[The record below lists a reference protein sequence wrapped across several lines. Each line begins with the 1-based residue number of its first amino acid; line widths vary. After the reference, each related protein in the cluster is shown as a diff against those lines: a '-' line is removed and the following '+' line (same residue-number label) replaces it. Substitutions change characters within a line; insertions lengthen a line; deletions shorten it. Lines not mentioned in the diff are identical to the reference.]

1 MGLLN
6 IGASGLLAS
15 QRAINTTGHN
25 IANANVE
32 GYSRQQAVP
41 QTRSA
46 IYDQSGFIGTGVD
59 VETIRRITDQFI
71 NQQVLIDHA
80 SYAEFDT
87 LASQLSNLEALI
99 GGDETG
105 MTKKLDDFFISLQ
118 ALAND
123 VSSDATRQ
131 VVLSQAEALVQRFNS
146 AANTLDAQK
155 TMVNRQLSQL
165 TEQVNIQAKKI
176 GDLNQQI
183 INRQSGN
190 TDHQLNNL
198 LDQRDN
204 ALRSLSKLLSFSSIE
219 SGDAINIYI
228 GAGQPLVLDGVANEV
243 ATNDSLDGLAN
254 QAIAIIFNGRQTI
267 ITDRISGGS
276 LGGMLQFRDQVLQGF
291 EGGINRLALSLTQMF
306 NLQHRAGVDLNG
318 QQGGNFFSSL
328 NTDTLMSGRITVSS
342 SNSTALTQQASVS
355 INDISRLDDSVFQL
369 TLSGAAEPFNYTVTR
384 LDDSEIIANGLLA
397 NTYPQSILT
406 NRGFTINLESGNFQ
420 AGDNFL
426 IDASANA
433 AKHMKLVTESS
444 AALALAS
451 PISIKA
457 FSTNKGDAKV
467 LAGDTLSVSD
477 MDFSTL
483 DAFLSSE
490 DLLSPLLIRFTSPNT
505 YEVLDNSDPNNP
517 EPFDPPIQNQRYEA
531 GQTNQILPYPEGSMY
546 WASDAAQVFAANIG
560 VTGSVTNGYPGGGF
574 ITETITAT
582 TIDPLTGSTSISTHT
597 ISSNDS
603 TYSIA
608 NGLNNIE
615 GVSATASTSMQVS
628 ISDDGDIDLLEMQL
642 NGVGLND
649 GSAKTVEALAVLINT
664 IFIGQSIN
672 AKVDDGGY
680 LLIQSFNG
688 KDLTLSRLGGEVDD
702 QLLVRSINGG
712 SSINVSVNPGEEIVV
727 GGRIE
732 LVTDKNTT
740 INSSGGLFS
749 GAVAKSMAVS
759 AGYPLNISGEAA
771 AGDRF
776 EITGDGDGQGDNRNA
791 LSLQNLKDLNLL
803 NNNGMNFLEF
813 YRSLMTELGSQ
824 TQLAEVN
831 QASAKLLL
839 EQSQSRRE
847 SVAGVN
853 LDEEA
858 ARLIEFQHAYSASA
872 QVINTARD
880 IFQTLLGVFK

>member
-15 QRAINTTGHN
+15 QTAINTTGHN

-41 QTRSA
+41 QTRPA

-80 SYAEFDT
+80 SYAEFDA

-105 MTKKLDDFFISLQ
+105 LTKTLDDFFISLQ

-146 AANTLDAQK
+146 VANTLGTQK

-176 GDLNQQI
+176 ADLNQQI
-183 INRQSGN
+183 INRQSGS
-190 TDHQLNNL
+190 TDHQLNDL

-243 ATNDSLDGLAN
+243 ATIDSLDGLAN
-254 QAIAIIFNGRQTI
+254 QAIAIIFNGRQTT

-276 LGGMLQFRDQVLQGF
+276 LGGMLQFRDQVLQGL

-328 NTDTLMSGRITVSS
+328 NTDALMSGRITAST
-342 SNSTALTQQASVS
+342 SNSAALSQQASVS
-355 INDISRLDDSVFQL
+355 INDITRLDDSVFQL
-369 TLSGAAEPFNYTVTR
+369 TLSGTAEPFNYTVTR
-384 LDDSEIIANGLLA
+384 LDDSEIVASGLLA

-406 NRGFTINLESGNFQ
+406 NQGFTINLESGNFQ

-426 IDASANA
+426 IDASAYA
-433 AKHMKLVTESS
+433 AKHMKLVIESS

-451 PISIKA
+451 PISIKT
-457 FSTNKGDAKV
+457 FSTNTGDAKV

-490 DLLSPLLIRFTSPNT
+490 GLLSPLLIRFTSPNT
-505 YEVLDNSDPNNP
+505 YEVLDNSDPNSP
-517 EPFDPPIQNQRYEA
+517 EPFDPPVQNQRYEA

-560 VTGSVTNGYPGGGF
+560 ITGSVTNGYPGGGF

-582 TIDPLTGSTSISTHT
+582 TIDPLTGSTAISTHT
-597 ISSNDS
+597 ITSNDS
-603 TYSIA
+603 ADTIA
-608 NGLNNIE
+608 NALNNIE
-615 GVSATASTSMQVS
+615 GVSATASTSLLVS
-628 ISDDGDIDLLEMQL
+628 VSDDGDTDALQLRL
-642 NGVGLND
+642 NGVSLDD
-649 GSAKTVEALAVLINT
+649 GFPHSEESLAVRINAL
-664 IFIGQSIN
+664 FADQSIT
-672 AKVDDGGY
+672 AKVENDS
-680 LLIQSFNG
+680 LLIQSFSG
-688 KDLTLSRLGGEVDD
+688 QDLTLSRIGGEVGDRI
-702 QLLVRSINGG
+702 LVRSINDGPLMRTR
-712 SSINVSVNPGEEIVV
+712 VNPGDEVV
-727 GGRIE
+727 AGGRIE

-749 GAVAKSMAVS
+749 GAVAKSVAVFT
-759 AGYPLNISGEAA
+759 AYPLTISGVAA

-791 LSLQNLKDLNLL
+791 LSLQNLKGLNLL
-803 NNNGMNFLEF
+803 NDNNMTFLEF
-813 YRSLMTELGSQ
+813 YQSLMTELGSQ
-824 TQLAEVN
+824 TQLAEVS

-872 QVINTARD
+872 QVITTARD

>member
-15 QRAINTTGHN
+15 QTAINTTGHN

-41 QTRSA
+41 QTRPA

-80 SYAEFDT
+80 NYAEFDT

-105 MTKKLDDFFISLQ
+105 LTKTLDDFFISLQ

-123 VSSDATRQ
+123 VSSDVTRQ

-155 TMVNRQLSQL
+155 IMVNRQLSQL

-176 GDLNQQI
+176 ADMNQQI
-183 INRQSGN
+183 INRQSGS
-190 TDHQLNNL
+190 TDHQLNDL

-228 GAGQPLVLDGVANEV
+228 GAGQPLVLEGVANQV
-243 ATNDSLDGLAN
+243 ATIDFLDGSAN
-254 QAIAIIFNGRQTI
+254 QAIAIIFNGRQTE

-276 LGGMLQFRDQVLQGF
+276 LGGMLKFRDQVLKGV

-318 QQGGNFFSSL
+318 QQGRNFFSSL

-342 SNSTALTQQASVS
+342 SNSAALTQQASVS
-355 INDISRLDDSVFQL
+355 INDITRLDNSVFQL
-369 TLSGAAEPFNYTVTR
+369 TLSGTAEPFNYTLTR
-384 LDDSEIIANGLLA
+384 LDDSEIVASGLLA
-397 NTYPQSILT
+397 NAYPQTILT
-406 NRGFTINLESGNFQ
+406 NQGFSINLESANLQ
-420 AGDNFL
+420 SGDTFL
-426 IDASANA
+426 IDASAHA
-433 AKHMKLVTESS
+433 AKHMKLVIESS

-451 PISIKA
+451 PINIKA
-457 FSTNKGDAKV
+457 FPTNTGDAKV
-467 LAGDTLSVSD
+467 LVGDTLSVSD
-477 MDFSTL
+477 INFNSL

-490 DLLSPLLIRFTSPNT
+490 GLLSPLLIRFTSPNT
-505 YEVLDNSDPNNP
+505 YEVLDNSNPNDPI
-517 EPFDPPIQNQRYEA
+517 PFDPPIQNQRYEA
-531 GQTNQILPYPEGSMY
+531 GQANQILPYPEESMY
-546 WASDAAQVFAANIG
+546 WASDASQVFTANIG
-560 VTGSVTNGYPGGGF
+560 ARGSVTNGYPGSGF
-574 ITETITAT
+574 TTETITAT
-582 TIDPLTGSTSISTHT
+582 TIDPLTGATSISTHT

-603 TYSIA
+603 ADTIA
-608 NGLNNIE
+608 NTLNNIE
-615 GVSATASTSMQVS
+615 GVTAMASTS
-628 ISDDGDIDLLEMQL
+628 ISVNINDDGDDPPLLLRL
-642 NGVGLND
+642 NGVNLND
-649 GSAKTVEALAVLINT
+649 SLPHTNESLAVSINT
-664 IFIGQSIN
+664 LFAGQSIA
-672 AKVDDGGY
+672 AKVENGN
-680 LLIQSFNG
+680 LLIQSFSG
-688 KDLTLSRLGGEVDD
+688 QDLLLSRLGGGAGD
-702 QLLVRSINGG
+702 QIIVGSINNGPPIG
-712 SSINVSVNPGEEIVV
+712 AQVTPGDEVGA
-727 GGRIE
+727 GGRVE
-732 LVTDKNTT
+732 LITDKNTT

-749 GAVAKSMAVS
+749 DVVAKSMAVF
-759 AGYPLNISGEAA
+759 AGYPLTISGVAA

-791 LSLQNLKDLNLL
+791 LSMVDLKGLELL
-803 NNNGMNFLEF
+803 NDYSTTFLEF

-824 TQLAEVN
+824 TQLAEVS

>member
-15 QRAINTTGHN
+15 QTAINTTGHN

-41 QTRSA
+41 QTRPA

-105 MTKKLDDFFISLQ
+105 LTKTLDDFFISLQ

-146 AANTLDAQK
+146 VANTLDTQQ

-165 TEQVNIQAKKI
+165 TEQVNIQARKI
-176 GDLNQQI
+176 ADLNQQI
-183 INRQSGN
+183 INRQSGS
-190 TDHQLNNL
+190 TDHQLNDL

-243 ATNDSLDGLAN
+243 ATIDSLDGLAN
-254 QAIAIIFNGRQTI
+254 QAIAIIFNGRQTT

-276 LGGMLQFRDQVLQGF
+276 LGGMLQFRDQVLQGL

-342 SNSTALTQQASVS
+342 SNSAALTQQASVS

-369 TLSGAAEPFNYTVTR
+369 TLRGTAEPFNYTVNR
-384 LDDSEIIANGLLA
+384 LDDSEIVASGLLA

-406 NRGFTINLESGNFQ
+406 NQGFTINLESGNFQ

-426 IDASANA
+426 IDASADA
-433 AKHMKLVTESS
+433 AKHMKLAIESS

-457 FSTNKGDAKV
+457 FPTNTGDAKV
-467 LAGDTLSVSD
+467 FSGDTLSVSD

-490 DLLSPLLIRFTSPNT
+490 GLLSPLLIRFTSPNT

-560 VTGSVTNGYPGGGF
+560 ITGSVTNGYPGGGF

-582 TIDPLTGSTSISTHT
+582 TIDPLTGSTAISTHT
-597 ISSNDS
+597 ITSNDS
-603 TYSIA
+603 ADTIA
-608 NGLNNIE
+608 NALNNIE
-615 GVSATASTSMQVS
+615 GVSATASTSLLVS
-628 ISDDGDIDLLEMQL
+628 ISDDGDTDALQLRL
-642 NGVGLND
+642 NGVSLDD
-649 GSAKTVEALAVLINT
+649 GFPHSEESLAVRINAL
-664 IFIGQSIN
+664 FADQSIT
-672 AKVDDGGY
+672 AKVENGS
-680 LLIQSFNG
+680 LLIQSFSG
-688 KDLTLSRLGGEVDD
+688 QDLTLSRIGGEVGDRI
-702 QLLVRSINGG
+702 LVRSINDGPLMRTR
-712 SSINVSVNPGEEIVV
+712 VNPGDEVV
-727 GGRIE
+727 AGGRIE
-732 LVTDKNTT
+732 LITHKNTT

-749 GAVAKSMAVS
+749 GAVAKSMAVFT
-759 AGYPLNISGEAA
+759 GYPLTISGVAA

-791 LSLQNLKDLNLL
+791 LSLQNLKGLNLL
-803 NNNGMNFLEF
+803 NDNNMTFLEF
-813 YRSLMTELGSQ
+813 YQSLMTQLGSQ

-872 QVINTARD
+872 QVITTARD